1 MLVQCQKA
9 IQIVAMFCHVSQSDI
24 VAGFSRNSEKSLIW
38 DTHYAEKTE
47 YFLRG
52 SKLRVFFKRKTYER

>member
-1 MLVQCQKA
+1 MLVQLQKT
-9 IQIVAMFCHVSQSDI
+9 IKIVAKFCHVSQSDI
-24 VAGFSRNSEKSLIW
+24 VAGFSRNSEESLMW

-52 SKLRVFFKRKTYER
+52 SKLRVFFERKTYER